1 MAKAINQRIVDAPL
15 AACWD
20 AWNRFG
26 DIDFFSNAV
35 KKSYLM
41 DGGPQEGMGAIRH
54 CDLADGKNFLEEKI
68 VAYVPNKTISYAVI
82 NGSMPLKS
90 DVAKIDLKALGANR
104 TEMTFTM
111 DFEPSMGIVGKLLLP
126 IMKPQ
131 FTKTLG
137 RILDG
142 YKAGIEKAALVTT

>member
-1 MAKAINQRIVDAPL
+1 
-15 AACWD
+15 
-20 AWNRFG
+20 
-26 DIDFFSNAV
+26 
-35 KKSYLM
+35 
-41 DGGPQEGMGAIRH
+41 
-54 CDLADGKNFLEEKI
+54 
-68 VAYVPNKTISYAVI
+68 
-82 NGSMPLKS
+82 
-90 DVAKIDLKALGANR
+90 
-104 TEMTFTM
+104 MTFTM